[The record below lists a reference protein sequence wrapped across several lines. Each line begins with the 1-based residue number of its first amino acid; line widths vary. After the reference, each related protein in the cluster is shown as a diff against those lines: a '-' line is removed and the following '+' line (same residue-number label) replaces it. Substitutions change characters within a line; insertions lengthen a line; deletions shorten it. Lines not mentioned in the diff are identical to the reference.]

1 MIIRNNPGKISL
13 YLLLILLFLLVVPAT
28 LYSQEGGEESSPEA
42 EEEPPSSEN
51 ENEDEE
57 GQDEEEPE
65 ENLGVFRP
73 YSLGDQF
80 FSLKAG
86 LFIPL
91 FFGTPNWGVEATN
104 LTLGGTGN
112 IEWGA
117 FLNSS
122 LSLGADL
129 SGMFAFSPLERT
141 LIIIPLTAKLT
152 WWLRAGSFDFPLHME
167 LGVNF
172 TKLDA
177 DLYFGMIVKPGV
189 SAYWNMNSEWSFGL
203 NVVYWWVPQW
213 YARADMR
220 EYTRYGNFMNVTVS
234 ALYHF

>member
-1 MIIRNNPGKISL
+1 MITQHKAGKSP
-13 YLLLILLFLLVVPAT
+13 LFLLLVLILFLSVPGI
-28 LYSQEGGEESSPEA
+28 LFSQEGDDSDPTDDGPTTEEEQDQEES
-42 EEEPPSSEN
+42 EEEL
-51 ENEDEE
+51 DES
-57 GQDEEEPE
+57 G
-65 ENLGVFRP
+65 GIFRP

-91 FFGTPNWGVEATN
+91 FFGTPSWGVEATN

-117 FLNSS
+117 FLNGS

-129 SGMFAFSPLERT
+129 SGLFAFSPLGRT

-220 EYTRYGNFMNVTVS
+220 EYTRYGNFMNVTLS